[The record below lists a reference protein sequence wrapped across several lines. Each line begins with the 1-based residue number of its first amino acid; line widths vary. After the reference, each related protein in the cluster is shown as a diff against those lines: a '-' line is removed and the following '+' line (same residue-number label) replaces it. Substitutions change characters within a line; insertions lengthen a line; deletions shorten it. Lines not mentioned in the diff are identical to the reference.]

1 MKGLLDYRFVVLRA
15 DCKINVLGANFEAF
29 VSFNILVIIWR
40 LAYLQVAADLPFLH
54 DSEVNLLNRICKLG
68 TYFQRFLAF
77 CKKYSD
83 VSPFIR
89 ENSRD
94 GKFYGFNPNF
104 TFVCFVIFF
113 FCFLGLG
120 LDLNCLKLYLQIV
133 SLINCFFLTIHFN
146 YYSQSEGG
154 PRGAPIS

>member
-1 MKGLLDYRFVVLRA
+1 M
-15 DCKINVLGANFEAF
+15 
-29 VSFNILVIIWR
+29 
-40 LAYLQVAADLPFLH
+40 
-54 DSEVNLLNRICKLG
+54 LNRICKLG

-104 TFVCFVIFF
+104 TFVC
-113 FCFLGLG
+113 LG

-154 PRGAPIS
+154 PRGASISQITQCLES

>member
-1 MKGLLDYRFVVLRA
+1 MLHELLLALSGDSGGIFVHERFAGLQVCCFA
-15 DCKINVLGANFEAF
+15 DCKINVLGANFEEFA
-29 VSFNILVIIWR
+29 SFNILVIIWR

-94 GKFYGFNPNF
+94 GKFYRFNPNF
-104 TFVCFVIFF
+104 TFVCFVLFF
-113 FCFLGLG
+113 FCLLGLG
-120 LDLNCLKLYLQIV
+120 LWLDLNCLK
-133 SLINCFFLTIHFN
+133 
-146 YYSQSEGG
+146 
-154 PRGAPIS
+154 